1 MSISIK
7 VLGTGCSRCKSLEK
21 ATREAVAE
29 MKLDVSIEKVED
41 IKEILGYGVMQSPA
55 LIINEK
61 IALTGR
67 VPGVEELKK
76 IIQKYL

>member
-1 MSISIK
+1 MSVSIK

-29 MKLDVSIEKVED
+29 LKLDASVEKVED
-41 IKEILGYGVMQSPA
+41 IKDILGYGVMQSPA

-76 IIQKYL
+76 IIQKNL

>member
-1 MSISIK
+1 MSVLIK

-29 MKLDVSIEKVED
+29 MKLDASVEKVED

-67 VPGVEELKK
+67 VPGVEELKN